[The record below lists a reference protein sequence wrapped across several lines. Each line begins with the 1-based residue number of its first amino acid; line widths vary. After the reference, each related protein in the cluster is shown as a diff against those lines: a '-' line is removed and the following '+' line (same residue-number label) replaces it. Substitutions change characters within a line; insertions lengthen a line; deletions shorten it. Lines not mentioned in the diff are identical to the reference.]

1 MPLSCATPPIIRC
14 HATGFRQ
21 DCPDGGAFNLVDGP
35 LRNERDK
42 EGWRFRTTR
51 VGDEI
56 GAERIGGSVYE
67 LADGERSFP
76 YHYHHGVEEWLIV
89 VDGSPT
95 VRTPDGKRTLQLG
108 DVVCFASGS
117 SGAHDVV
124 GPGPRPD
131 PLGGVT
137 PCDLRVPGLRQ
148 ARHAARRGRRHG

>member
-1 MPLSCATPPIIRC
+1 MA
-14 HATGFRQ
+14 
-21 DCPDGGAFNLVDGP
+21 GAYNLVDGP

-51 VGDEI
+51 VADEI

-67 LADGERSFP
+67 LAEGERSFP

-89 VDGSPT
+89 LGGSPT

-124 GPGPRPD
+124 GPGRVRIFSMGSLPVFSVYPYSEKLVTRPAED
-131 PLGGVT
+131 DDRLMF
-137 PCDLRVPGLRQ
+137 
-148 ARHAARRGRRHG
+148 RRNSAVDYWDGEE